1 MFNDESYT
9 LTDMKNSVDYMLSD
23 DWKQR
28 FIAEYAQLVTRIEK
42 IIDVVWYEE
51 SIDNA
56 VKCPFG
62 LLDLQVDKMTEYK
75 QILEIRADIYGIDL
89 EAEVNKL
96 NS

>member
-42 IIDVVWYEE
+42 IYDF
-51 SIDNA
+51 D
-56 VKCPFG
+56 
-62 LLDLQVDKMTEYK
+62 
-75 QILEIRADIYGIDL
+75 EIMHR
-89 EAEVNKL
+89 N
-96 NS
+96 

>member
-42 IIDVVWYEE
+42 IIDIVWDEE
-51 SIDNA
+51 SVDNA
-56 VKCPFG
+56 GPLG

-89 EAEVNKL
+89 EAEITKL